1 MLDPF
6 QNLLNS
12 RFSFLKDTP
21 LLLAVSGGLDSMVL
35 ADLCIK
41 SGLDIALAHCNFK
54 LRNEESDEDEDF
66 IKAFAQTNNLEVF
79 ITHFETETVA
89 TTQKQSI
96 QMAARQLRY
105 EWFETLKNQKGF
117 EYILTAHHADDNL
130 ETMLINL
137 SRGTGLDGLTGI
149 PELNGSIV
157 RPLLEFDREDIHDFA
172 TYHKLS
178 WREDSSNNSTKY
190 VRNNLRHTIIPL
202 LKEMNPS
209 FIESFQNTQNHL
221 KDTQSILEDYMLEVE
236 DKVVESI
243 DENQIIY
250 NADRILSLNNPKG
263 YLYQLLKGYNF
274 TDWTQIT
281 ALLEA
286 QSGKQIRSSTHRL
299 IKNRSQ
305 LILTPLD
312 KKSKISISIDASDTF
327 VLLPSQSF
335 DLKLELSESLGS
347 TSNTVVYL
355 DLELLQFPLRLGSW
369 NEGDYFYPRGMKGK
383 KKLSKYFKD
392 EKLSLIEKENTVVLY
407 SNNAVVWI
415 VGMRDDQRFIA
426 NEKSTKI
433 LKLSI
438 EYNAHS

>member
-1 MLDPF
+1 MLDAF
-6 QNLLNS
+6 KNLLNS

-35 ADLCIK
+35 ADLCMK

-54 LRNEESDEDEDF
+54 LRSEESDEDEVF
-66 IKAFAQTNNLEVF
+66 IKTFAQTNNLEVF

-263 YLYQLLKGYNF
+263 YLYQLFKGYNF

-299 IKNRSQ
+299 LKNRSQ

-312 KKSKISISIDASDTF
+312 DKSKVSVSIDASDTF
-327 VLLPSQSF
+327 VSLPGHSF

-347 TSNTVVYL
+347 TSNSIVYL
-355 DLELLQFPLRLGSW
+355 DFEMLEFPLKLGNW
-369 NEGDYFYPRGMKGK
+369 NTGDYFYPSGMTGK

-392 EKLSLIEKENTVVLY
+392 EKLSLTEKENTIVLY
-407 SNNAVVWI
+407 SDNAVVWI
-415 VGMRDDQRFIA
+415 VGMRADQRFLA

>member
-1 MLDPF
+1 MLDAF

-35 ADLCIK
+35 ADLCMK

-54 LRNEESDEDEDF
+54 LRSEESDEDEVF
-66 IKAFAQTNNLEVF
+66 IKTFAQTNNLEVF

-157 RPLLEFDREDIHDFA
+157 RPLLEFDREGIYNFA

-263 YLYQLLKGYNF
+263 YLYQLFKGYNF

-299 IKNRSQ
+299 LKNRSQ

-312 KKSKISISIDASDTF
+312 DKSKVSVSIDAPDTF
-327 VLLPSQSF
+327 ASLPSHSF

-407 SNNAVVWI
+407 NNNAVVWI
-415 VGMRDDQRFIA
+415 VGMRADQRFIA

>member
-1 MLDPF
+1 M
-6 QNLLNS
+6 
-12 RFSFLKDTP
+12 
-21 LLLAVSGGLDSMVL
+21 
-35 ADLCIK
+35 
-41 SGLDIALAHCNFK
+41 
-54 LRNEESDEDEDF
+54 
-66 IKAFAQTNNLEVF
+66 
-79 ITHFETETVA
+79 
-89 TTQKQSI
+89 
-96 QMAARQLRY
+96 
-105 EWFETLKNQKGF
+105 
-117 EYILTAHHADDNL
+117 
-130 ETMLINL
+130 
-137 SRGTGLDGLTGI
+137 
-149 PELNGSIV
+149 
-157 RPLLEFDREDIHDFA
+157 EFDREGIYNFA

-209 FIESFQNTQNHL
+209 FIESFQNTQNNL

-243 DENQIIY
+243 DENQMIY
-250 NADRILSLNNPKG
+250 NVDRILSLNNPKG
-263 YLYQLLKGYNF
+263 YLYQFLKGYNF

-392 EKLSLIEKENTVVLY
+392 EKLYLIEKENTVVLY

-415 VGMRDDQRFIA
+415 VGMRADQRFIA

>member
-1 MLDPF
+1 MLDAF
-6 QNLLNS
+6 KNLLNS

-35 ADLCIK
+35 ADLCVK

-54 LRNEESDEDEDF
+54 LRSEESDEDEVF
-66 IKAFAQTNNLEVF
+66 IKTFAQTNNLEVF

-89 TTQKQSI
+89 TTTKQSI

-105 EWFETLKNQKGF
+105 EWFETLKNQNRF

-149 PELNGSIV
+149 PELNGSVV
-157 RPLLEFDREDIHDFA
+157 RPLLEFDREGIYNFA

-263 YLYQLLKGYNF
+263 YLYQLFKGYNF

-299 IKNRSQ
+299 LKNRSQ

-312 KKSKISISIDASDTF
+312 DKSKVSVSIDAPDTF
-327 VLLPSQSF
+327 VSLPSHSF

-347 TSNTVVYL
+347 TSNTIVYL
-355 DLELLQFPLRLGSW
+355 DFEMLEFPLKLGNW
-369 NEGDYFYPRGMKGK
+369 NTGDYFYPSGMTGK

-392 EKLSLIEKENTVVLY
+392 EKLSLTEKENTVVLY
-407 SNNAVVWI
+407 SNNAVVCI
-415 VGMRDDQRFIA
+415 VGMRADQRFLA

>member
-1 MLDPF
+1 MLDAF

-243 DENQIIY
+243 DENQMIY
-250 NADRILSLNNPKG
+250 NVDRILSLNNPKG

-327 VLLPSQSF
+327 VLLPSQSL

-415 VGMRDDQRFIA
+415 VGMRADQRFIA

>member
-1 MLDPF
+1 MLDAF

-54 LRNEESDEDEDF
+54 LRNEESDGDEDF

-96 QMAARQLRY
+96 QMAARHLRY
-105 EWFETLKNQKGF
+105 EWFEMLKTQKGF

-243 DENQIIY
+243 DENQMIY
-250 NADRILSLNNPKG
+250 NVDRILSLNNPKG

-281 ALLEA
+281 ALLGA

-327 VLLPSQSF
+327 VLLPSQLF

-415 VGMRDDQRFIA
+415 VGMRADQRFIA

>member
-243 DENQIIY
+243 DENQMIY
-250 NADRILSLNNPKG
+250 NVDRILSLNNPKG
-263 YLYQLLKGYNF
+263 YLYQFLKGYNF

-415 VGMRDDQRFIA
+415 VGMRADQRFIA
-426 NEKSTKI
+426 N
-433 LKLSI
+433 
-438 EYNAHS
+438 

>member
-1 MLDPF
+1 MLDAF

-157 RPLLEFDREDIHDFA
+157 RPLLEFDREGIYNFA

-243 DENQIIY
+243 DENQMIY
-250 NADRILSLNNPKG
+250 NVDRILSLNNPKG

-312 KKSKISISIDASDTF
+312 EKSKISISIDASDTF

-407 SNNAVVWI
+407 NNNAVVWI
-415 VGMRDDQRFIA
+415 VGMRADQRFIA

>member
-243 DENQIIY
+243 DENQMIY
-250 NADRILSLNNPKG
+250 NVDRILSLNNPKG
-263 YLYQLLKGYNF
+263 YLYQFLKGYNF

-281 ALLEA
+281 ALL
-286 QSGKQIRSSTHRL
+286 
-299 IKNRSQ
+299 
-305 LILTPLD
+305 
-312 KKSKISISIDASDTF
+312 
-327 VLLPSQSF
+327 
-335 DLKLELSESLGS
+335 
-347 TSNTVVYL
+347 
-355 DLELLQFPLRLGSW
+355 
-369 NEGDYFYPRGMKGK
+369 
-383 KKLSKYFKD
+383 
-392 EKLSLIEKENTVVLY
+392 
-407 SNNAVVWI
+407 
-415 VGMRDDQRFIA
+415 
-426 NEKSTKI
+426 
-433 LKLSI
+433 
-438 EYNAHS
+438 

>member
-243 DENQIIY
+243 DENQMIY
-250 NADRILSLNNPKG
+250 NVDRILSLNNPKG
-263 YLYQLLKGYNF
+263 YLYQFLKGYNF

-415 VGMRDDQRFIA
+415 VGMRADQRFIA

>member
-1 MLDPF
+1 MLDAF

-41 SGLDIALAHCNFK
+41 SGLDITLAHCNFK
-54 LRNEESDEDEDF
+54 LRNEESDGDEEF
-66 IKAFAQTNNLEVF
+66 IKTFAQTNNLEVF

-105 EWFETLKNQKGF
+105 EWFEMLKAQKGF

-130 ETMLINL
+130 ETLLINL

-157 RPLLEFDREDIHDFA
+157 RPLLEFDREGIHNFA

-243 DENQIIY
+243 DENQMIY
-250 NADRILSLNNPKG
+250 NIDRILSLNNPKG

-305 LILTPLD
+305 LILTSLD
-312 KKSKISISIDASDTF
+312 KKSKVSISIEASETF
-327 VLLPSQSF
+327 VSLPSHSF

-347 TSNTVVYL
+347 TSNTIVYL
-355 DLELLQFPLRLGSW
+355 DFEMLEFPLKLGNW
-369 NEGDYFYPRGMKGK
+369 NTGDYFYPSGMTGK

-392 EKLSLIEKENTVVLY
+392 EKLSLTEKENTVVLY
-407 SNNAVVWI
+407 SNNAVVCI
-415 VGMRDDQRFIA
+415 VGMRADQRFLA

>member
-1 MLDPF
+1 MLDAF
-6 QNLLNS
+6 KNLLNS

-35 ADLCIK
+35 ADLCMK

-54 LRNEESDEDEDF
+54 LRSEESDEDEVF
-66 IKAFAQTNNLEVF
+66 IKTFAQTNNLEVF

-89 TTQKQSI
+89 TTTKQSI

-105 EWFETLKNQKGF
+105 EWFETLKNQNRF

-149 PELNGSIV
+149 PELNGSVV
-157 RPLLEFDREDIHDFA
+157 RPLLEFDREGIYNFA

-263 YLYQLLKGYNF
+263 YLYQLFKGYNF

-299 IKNRSQ
+299 LKNRSQ

-312 KKSKISISIDASDTF
+312 DKSKVSVSIDAPDTF
-327 VLLPSQSF
+327 VSLPSHSF

-347 TSNTVVYL
+347 TSNSIVYL
-355 DLELLQFPLRLGSW
+355 DFEMLEFPLKLGNW
-369 NEGDYFYPRGMKGK
+369 NTGDYFYPSGMTGK

-392 EKLSLIEKENTVVLY
+392 EKLSLTEKENTVVLY
-407 SNNAVVWI
+407 SNNAVVCI
-415 VGMRDDQRFIA
+415 VGMRADQRFLA

>member
-1 MLDPF
+1 MLDAF

-157 RPLLEFDREDIHDFA
+157 RPLLEFDREGIYNFA

-243 DENQIIY
+243 DENQMIY
-250 NADRILSLNNPKG
+250 NVDRILSLNNPKG

-274 TDWTQIT
+274 TDWSQIT

-312 KKSKISISIDASDTF
+312 EKSKISISIDASDTF

-407 SNNAVVWI
+407 NNNAVVWI
-415 VGMRDDQRFIA
+415 VGMRADQRFIA

>member
-1 MLDPF
+1 MLDAF

-157 RPLLEFDREDIHDFA
+157 RPLLEFDREGIYNFA

-243 DENQIIY
+243 DENQMIY
-250 NADRILSLNNPKG
+250 NVDRILSLNNPKG

-274 TDWTQIT
+274 TDWSQIT

-312 KKSKISISIDASDTF
+312 EKSKISISIDASDTF
-327 VLLPSQSF
+327 VSLPSHSF

-407 SNNAVVWI
+407 NNNAVVWI
-415 VGMRDDQRFIA
+415 VGMRADQRFIA

>member
-1 MLDPF
+1 M
-6 QNLLNS
+6 
-12 RFSFLKDTP
+12 
-21 LLLAVSGGLDSMVL
+21 
-35 ADLCIK
+35 
-41 SGLDIALAHCNFK
+41 
-54 LRNEESDEDEDF
+54 
-66 IKAFAQTNNLEVF
+66 
-79 ITHFETETVA
+79 
-89 TTQKQSI
+89 
-96 QMAARQLRY
+96 
-105 EWFETLKNQKGF
+105 
-117 EYILTAHHADDNL
+117 
-130 ETMLINL
+130 
-137 SRGTGLDGLTGI
+137 
-149 PELNGSIV
+149 
-157 RPLLEFDREDIHDFA
+157 
-172 TYHKLS
+172 
-178 WREDSSNNSTKY
+178 
-190 VRNNLRHTIIPL
+190 
-202 LKEMNPS
+202 
-209 FIESFQNTQNHL
+209 
-221 KDTQSILEDYMLEVE
+221 
-236 DKVVESI
+236 
-243 DENQIIY
+243 IY
-250 NADRILSLNNPKG
+250 NVDRILSLNNPKG
-263 YLYQLLKGYNF
+263 YLYQFLKGYNF
-274 TDWTQIT
+274 TDWAQIT

-415 VGMRDDQRFIA
+415 VGMRADQRFIA

>member
-149 PELNGSIV
+149 PELNGSVV
-157 RPLLEFDREDIHDFA
+157 RPLLEFDREGIYNFA

-243 DENQIIY
+243 DENQMIY
-250 NADRILSLNNPKG
+250 NVDRILSLNNPKG
-263 YLYQLLKGYNF
+263 YLYQFLKGYNF

-415 VGMRDDQRFIA
+415 VGMRADQRFIA

>member
-1 MLDPF
+1 MLDAF

-54 LRNEESDEDEDF
+54 LRNEESDGDEDF
-66 IKAFAQTNNLEVF
+66 IKAFAQTNNLEVY

-105 EWFETLKNQKGF
+105 GWFETLKNQNGF

-243 DENQIIY
+243 DENQMIY
-250 NADRILSLNNPKG
+250 NVDRILSLNNPKG

-312 KKSKISISIDASDTF
+312 KKSKISILIDASDTF
-327 VLLPSQSF
+327 VLLPSHSF

-355 DLELLQFPLRLGSW
+355 DLELLQFPLRLGNW

-392 EKLSLIEKENTVVLY
+392 KKLSLIEKENKVVLY

-415 VGMRDDQRFIA
+415 VGMRADQRFIA

>member
-1 MLDPF
+1 MLDAF

-41 SGLDIALAHCNFK
+41 SGLDITLAHCNFK
-54 LRNEESDEDEDF
+54 LRNEESDGDEEF
-66 IKAFAQTNNLEVF
+66 IKTFAQTNNLEVF

-130 ETMLINL
+130 ETLLINL

-157 RPLLEFDREDIHDFA
+157 RPLLEFDREGIHNFA
-172 TYHKLS
+172 TYHELS

-243 DENQIIY
+243 DENQMIY
-250 NADRILSLNNPKG
+250 NIDRILSLNNPKG

-305 LILTPLD
+305 LILTSLN
-312 KKSKISISIDASDTF
+312 KKSKVSISIEASETF
-327 VLLPSQSF
+327 VSLPSHSF

-347 TSNTVVYL
+347 TSNTIVYL
-355 DLELLQFPLRLGSW
+355 DFEMLEFPLKLGNW
-369 NEGDYFYPRGMKGK
+369 NTGDYFYPSGMTGK

-392 EKLSLIEKENTVVLY
+392 EKLSLTEKENTVVLY

-415 VGMRDDQRFIA
+415 VGMRADQRFIA

>member
-243 DENQIIY
+243 DENQMIY
-250 NADRILSLNNPKG
+250 NVDRILSLNNPKG
-263 YLYQLLKGYNF
+263 YLYQFLKGYNF

-415 VGMRDDQRFIA
+415 VGMRADQRFIA

-438 EYNAHS
+438 DNAHS